1 MSELA
6 VGRGRRIGLRI
17 DRADLLRSLAMF
29 LAFAVT
35 LGGLHTVLA
44 GASWWLFCMLLVIV
58 ALGSGLAVR
67 ALISSGHTAARP
79 ALARVVSPLVSAI
92 ALAVTIVVTFAAD
105 TALFGFIPT
114 AETVVRFQKLLRDA
128 GYSITWQDVPADADQ
143 PILCLLGIGVGAL
156 LLFAEIVA
164 FSLRLPALV
173 GLPLAAVFLVPG
185 MTPQGD
191 TDGLFFTGSALAYLG
206 LLMVGRPRQL
216 VPSIAIA
223 VAAVLGG
230 LVLPSALPSTDITA
244 TSDSLGPSVSTGVNP
259 MIRLGDDLRRN
270 DKHVALS
277 YSTVSGA
284 PEYLRLVVVSDF
296 FSNNWGPNQPS
307 LNPDNRPVDLPKP
320 PGLAV
325 GVTTEREVS
334 YIHVAN
340 LLSPWLP
347 VPYPASSITGL
358 TGSWQ
363 YVPDSLTV
371 ASNLSLARGE
381 NYTVSSVVLTPT
393 PEQLLASGSS
403 VPSGFGDF
411 LSLPPDTPELIARTA
426 EEVTAG
432 ESSNYEKALALQE
445 YLRSTPFQYSE
456 TAPVSDGYDGTGV
469 EVVAKFLQT
478 HRGYCIHFAS
488 AMAVM
493 ARELGIPSRM
503 IVGFQPGSPTNN
515 VDNTRRLF
523 EVTTQDLHTWPE
535 LYFSGIGWVRFEP
548 TPSRGSVPDYANQT
562 VPGVPVIQDPG
573 AGAPGTPSAGRNGES
588 GPQLDAGPT
597 VARWLTSGDWSSW
610 LAITGTGVVLV
621 ALIFLPA
628 GVRTLRRRRRVAA
641 LRSGRGTAASAW
653 RELLESSE
661 DVGVRVSPTLT
672 PREAVARL
680 QRVRGMNPAGQVA
693 LERIGEAVER
703 EGYGRPA
710 TAKVGVGLAIAKDL
724 TTVLTC
730 FRAGIDNS
738 ANLRAT
744 LLPPSLVSRA
754 LRLAGR
760 PT

>member
-1 MSELA
+1 
-6 VGRGRRIGLRI
+6 
-17 DRADLLRSLAMF
+17 
-29 LAFAVT
+29 
-35 LGGLHTVLA
+35 
-44 GASWWLFCMLLVIV
+44 
-58 ALGSGLAVR
+58 
-67 ALISSGHTAARP
+67 
-79 ALARVVSPLVSAI
+79 
-92 ALAVTIVVTFAAD
+92 
-105 TALFGFIPT
+105 
-114 AETVVRFQKLLRDA
+114 
-128 GYSITWQDVPADADQ
+128 
-143 PILCLLGIGVGAL
+143 
-156 LLFAEIVA
+156 
-164 FSLRLPALV
+164 
-173 GLPLAAVFLVPG
+173 

-191 TDGLFFTGSALAYLG
+191 TDGLFFSGSALAYLAI
-206 LLMVGRPRQL
+206 LMIGRPRQL

-230 LVLPSALPSTDITA
+230 LVLPAALPSTDITA
-244 TSDSLGPSVSTGVNP
+244 TSNSLGPSVSTGVNP
-259 MIRLGDDLRRN
+259 MIRLGDDLRQN
-270 DKHVALS
+270 EKHVALS
-277 YSTVSGA
+277 YSTVSGK

-296 FSNNWGPNQPS
+296 FSNSWGPNQPA
-307 LNPDNRPVDLPKP
+307 LDQDNRPVDLPRP

-363 YVPDSLTV
+363 YIPDSLTV

-393 PEQLLASGSS
+393 PEQLLATGSS

-411 LSLPPDTPELIARTA
+411 LSLPPDTPGIIASTA
-426 EEVTAG
+426 EKVTAG

-445 YLRSTPFQYSE
+445 YLRSSPFQYSE

-469 EVVAKFLQT
+469 EVVAKFLEA

-515 VDNTRRLF
+515 ADNTRRLF

-535 LYFSGIGWVRFEP
+535 LYFKGIGWVRFEP
-548 TPSRGSVPDYANQT
+548 TPSRGSVPDYANPT

-573 AGAPGTPSAGRNGES
+573 AVAPGAPGEGQNGGL
-588 GPQLDAGPT
+588 GPQVDAGPT
-597 VARWLTSGDWSSW
+597 VVRWLTSGNWSSW

-628 GVRTLRRRRRVAA
+628 GARTLRRRRRVAA

-661 DVGVRVSPTLT
+661 DVGVTVSPTLT

-680 QRVRGMNPAGQVA
+680 QRVRGMNSAGQLA
-693 LERIGEAVER
+693 LVSLGEAVER
-703 EGYGRPA
+703 EGYGRPR
-710 TAKVGVGLAIAKDL
+710 TAEGGSGVAIAQDL
-724 TTVLTC
+724 TTVLAC
-730 FRAGIDNS
+730 FRAGVDS
-738 ANLRAT
+738 SVNLRAT
-744 LLPPSLVSRA
+744 LLPPSLVSRT

-760 PT
+760 LT